1 MTDASDIHEFDLPRH
16 PVYAFTPAYDMPDK
30 TQQIRIV
37 FQDMQGYVPTALAA
51 VNLDEAEDLC
61 DRLNARLGLDR
72 EAWTALVAASLSTRN
87 DRKAMH

>member
-1 MTDASDIHEFDLPRH
+1 MSESHTLPDN
-16 PVYAFTPAYDMPDK
+16 PVYAFTPSYELQDEV
-30 TQQIRIV
+30 QQIRIV